1 MKISKQL
8 FEMGLL
14 KLITILRIREY
25 VNNIGDKEIF
35 LHDIIAA
42 GKEGVKEDVKAA
54 MTVFADS
61 IL

>member
-1 MKISKQL
+1 MAGGNK
-8 FEMGLL
+8 
-14 KLITILRIREY
+14 IREY
-25 VNNIGDKEIF
+25 VKSAGEGEIF

-42 GKEGVKEDVKAA
+42 GKEGVKEDVRAA